1 MQEETRNQEEKKN
14 ELEIKKNFKN
24 QMPLKINKNQ
34 ELIKQEEEKYE
45 EVCKTQN
52 IKQKIL
58 MKNLFMYLVQ

>member
-1 MQEETRNQEEKKN
+1 MQGETRNQEEKKN
-14 ELEIKKNFKN
+14 ELEMKKSFKN

-45 EVCKTQN
+45 EVYKTQK
-52 IKQKIL
+52 IKQKIV